1 MSETYVRQKQLDA
14 GIGED
19 PGLYIVELYVRFLQG
34 LFNWMEPGHFH
45 WEPAHEES
53 EIIITAEA
61 PLDREVVEKTPSIVV
76 VMGPY
81 QNAGMMIDNLVE
93 QNFRTGVKLH
103 SDLISGYL
111 VIYAL
116 AANDVVA
123 SRIAQAAERH
133 TRIFRRLLESEGGFH
148 AIARSPCSINPPS
161 PPGAIINGSPDS
173 LFMVQANIPFQFQ
186 WSWTTEPH
194 RQQPNLRSLAM
205 FMQEDRARDYPYTS
219 PAKLEKVK
227 LAISTTPVLV
237 RRIRGSYAV
246 RPSTVEVTRG
256 ISPFQ
261 RVLTFGQA
269 RTDDQ
274 E

>member
-1 MSETYVRQKQLDA
+1 MSETFVRQRQIDS
-14 GIGED
+14 GMGED
-19 PGLYIVELYVRFLQG
+19 PGFRVLEIYVRFLQG

-45 WEPAHEES
+45 WEPGEES
-53 EIIITAEA
+53 EIVITAEA
-61 PLDREVVEKTPSIVV
+61 PLNREIVEKTPTIVV

-81 QNAGMMIDNLVE
+81 QNAAMLIDNLVE
-93 QNFRTGVKLH
+93 QDFRTGVKRH
-103 SDLISGYL
+103 SDLITGYL
-111 VIYAL
+111 VVYVL
-116 AANDVVA
+116 AGNDVIA
-123 SRIAQAAERH
+123 SRIAQSVERH
-133 TRIFRRLLESEGGFH
+133 TRIFRRLLESDGGFH
-148 AIARSPCSINPPS
+148 AIARSPCSVNPPS
-161 PPGAIINGSPDS
+161 PPGAIINGSPDG

-186 WSWTTEPH
+186 WTWTTEPY

-219 PAKLEKVK
+219 PGKLEKVK

-237 RRIRGSYAV
+237 RRIRGSFAV

-269 RTDDQ
+269 QDDQ